1 MHCTHR
7 PCLMVK
13 TVDFGHGPTQVQ
25 EASWIKVV
33 MQYFVRVANAKLQ
46 GSCPMAL
53 LVKNPSVDRGRV

>member
-1 MHCTHR
+1 
-7 PCLMVK
+7 MVK